1 MGSNNRIVYNL
12 ISSHK
17 LPADRVGRYRTLP
30 SYCITFYICII
41 LHGGLETWSGV
52 LNHGQELNHKRGSA
66 CTISYGMHID
76 TIPKSVQ
83 VDGVNCV
90 LSISLGLYLVT

>member
-30 SYCITFYICII
+30 SYCITFYIYMI

-66 CTISYGMHID
+66 CTISYEN
-76 TIPKSVQ
+76 TPKSVQ

-90 LSISLGLYLVT
+90 LSISLGLYLMT